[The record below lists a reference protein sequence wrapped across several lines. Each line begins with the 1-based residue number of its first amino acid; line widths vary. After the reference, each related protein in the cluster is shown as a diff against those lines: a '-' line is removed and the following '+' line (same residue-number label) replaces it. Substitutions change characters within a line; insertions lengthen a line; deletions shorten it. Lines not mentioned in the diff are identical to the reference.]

1 MLKPVM
7 KMLPK
12 KDREQVRL
20 ERRRKL
26 IRNAREQSEKILAY
40 RIKQIEENTK

>member
-1 MLKPVM
+1 M